1 MLDDPQH
8 QRLRDLEERQCK
20 LLEKLAQLHT
30 QYDFE
35 TRKEEQLRLENMAGG
50 IQETLLTL
58 QRVETEYLTI
68 KQQPLF
74 IEASRLKRI
83 GSFQEA
89 IAIWRDI
96 LHSAPDNSMVLQEIA
111 MLEKLA
117 AQQAAVAD
125 LTKNLS
131 RIKEIRPIFKELMAL
146 LKQPAGTAEYMALV
160 EQAEFFL
167 TSSEP
172 DTEGFMLWWEEER
185 PSSQPTSQNVDI
197 SRLAGRVQR
206 GEIVLFLGSGITSA
220 YGEEDVDVQEN
231 ALAKLLAKQIGY
243 EQFNGTLSSIAEYYQ
258 LRPDFGQSALLENIR
273 SGLPHDMHNVALYQ
287 ALAKVQAPLIL
298 ISAAYDSLLEC
309 AFRETGKRFVEL
321 ASIVRRSDEYD
332 IGHVVVGFSDD
343 SQPTTVYPEEQLSRM
358 KFLEN
363 GYSIIYKIRGTCG
376 GADDCGGSGDDM
388 LRRDALTLSESS
400 YFNFARYADRMIPS
414 YLAKQLR
421 NRGFLFVGY
430 YPRDWEDRLL
440 VNAMLERRNSQE
452 PCYVIGATSGPLEA
466 AFWKSRSVE
475 QYQIDIRE
483 LDKCLEG
490 VGV

>member
-1 MLDDPQH
+1 MQDDPPQR
-8 QRLRDLEERQCK
+8 QRLLDLEKRQCD
-20 LLEKLAQLHT
+20 LLEKLSRLEEEH
-30 QYDFE
+30 DFE
-35 TRKEEQLRLENMAGG
+35 TRVENKMRQEKEIADTKARLQL
-50 IQETLLTL
+50 
-58 QRVETEYLTI
+58 VETEYLTI

-96 LHSAPDNSMVLQEIA
+96 LHSAPSNSMVLQEIA

-117 AQQAAVAD
+117 AQQAAVID

-172 DTEGFMLWWEEER
+172 DTEGFMLWWEEEL
-185 PSSQPTSQNVDI
+185 PSSQPHSQNVDI

-258 LRPDFGQSALLENIR
+258 LHPDYGPSALLENIR
-273 SGLPHDMHNVALYQ
+273 SGLPHDMHSVALYQ

-309 AFRETGKRFVEL
+309 AFRESGKRFVEL

-332 IGHVVVGFSDD
+332 IGHVVVSFSDD

-376 GADDCGGSGDDM
+376 AAECGGDGDDM

-452 PCYVIGATSGPLEA
+452 LCHVIGATSGPLEA
-466 AFWKSRSVE
+466 AFWKSRNVE
-475 QYQIDIRE
+475 QYHTDIRE
-483 LDKCLEG
+483 LEKCLEG
-490 VGV
+490 VGA